1 MAKKLYVGNLSYS
14 VTADA
19 LRDLFAAVGEV
30 TSVTI
35 ITDRMT
41 NMSKG
46 FGFVEMA
53 TDQLA
58 QDAISKFDGQELQG
72 RQINVAEARPPR
84 QDRGGRGF
92 DDRRGDDRGGRY

>member
-19 LRDLFAAVGEV
+19 LRELFATVGEV

-41 NMSKG
+41 NQPKG
-46 FGFVEMA
+46 FGFVEMT
-53 TDQLA
+53 TDQAA
-58 QDAISKFDGQELQG
+58 QEAISKLNGHELEG
-72 RQINVAEARPPR
+72 RQINVAEARPQR
-84 QDRGGRGF
+84 QERGRGF
-92 DDRRGDDRGGRY
+92 DERRGGTRGKRF